1 VFNHR
6 NSPASR
12 RIWRSRAFLPQIV
25 PITLGRMRLELV
37 SLTRRSRLSQRSS
50 RKFVSFLSLFIE
62 EAVVRH
68 RMCSFRRKADFESG
82 FYSSVMVKFQQR
94 YQKTVR
100 QEGRKAFFRL
110 VLFGADEGSELQS
123 QNSVAA
129 SSGSR

>member
-1 VFNHR
+1 MYIPGVCFVIFLAIVGGYLLLSLKWLKEKVIPKKVYGKFETVFNHR

-68 RMCSFRRKADFESG
+68 RMRSA
-82 FYSSVMVKFQQR
+82 
-94 YQKTVR
+94 
-100 QEGRKAFFRL
+100 
-110 VLFGADEGSELQS
+110 QS
-123 QNSVAA
+123 
-129 SSGSR
+129 